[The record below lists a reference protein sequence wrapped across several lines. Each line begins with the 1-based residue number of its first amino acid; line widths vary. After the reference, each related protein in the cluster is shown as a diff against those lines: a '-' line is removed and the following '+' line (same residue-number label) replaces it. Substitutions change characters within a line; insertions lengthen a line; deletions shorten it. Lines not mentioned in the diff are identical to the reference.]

1 VKKKAAGPKYA
12 DVVTICEKNGENK
25 YLISSFFDGT
35 NANITTITKEEAIAL
50 AEYLG
55 GGDIRVVYEKYEYYG
70 SKYVR
75 ATNAAGNVSGV
86 LLSTTNYCNDPLYY
100 VPAGN

>member
-1 VKKKAAGPKYA
+1 M
-12 DVVTICEKNGENK
+12 
-25 YLISSFFDGT
+25 ISSFFDGT

-55 GGDIRVVYEKYEYYG
+55 GGDIRVVYEEYAYSG
-70 SKYVR
+70 YRYVR
-75 ATNAAGNVSGV
+75 TTNAEGKTAGV
-86 LLSTTNYCNDPLYY
+86 LLSTTNGFTVPLYY